1 MRARRIENLEALQLK
16 ASEIAQITVKELEAR
31 HYLVWWLSSYDRNM
45 KRGYNNETICLS
57 TYQVNEFCFSYAI
70 TSEVEKFYLL
80 IQPENWFLNDL
91 TFESASIDEKGL
103 VLNLAEVN
111 DQLFKL
117 YISRMQIR
125 FNLDEIHAERLTH
138 AKKYAKELV
147 FIQYNPQKNQVM
159 NVGVSINLE
168 NNTITRK
175 SSNQTAKNKRL
186 KGGILMKKS
195 NYFKV
200 IGAIAV
206 STVVSLAYAGFT
218 EINSS
223 GDIVSKDSANALRTS
238 FSTPNQNIPAPL
250 RTYSLWDKIS
260 ETTKYNGTV
269 QPKPTPVAIESTSSQ
284 AQNIQSKSNIN
295 VANIESQ
302 QEIKRLQ
309 AALKEKETEN
319 NKLKYSNLEMQVQVV
334 ELKSDIN
341 ELKQQ
346 VNFLASQMQIVESDV
361 LVMKNK
367 KPSSF

>member
-91 TFESASIDEKGL
+91 AFESASIDEKGL

-159 NVGVSINLE
+159 NVGVSINLQ
-168 NNTITRK
+168 NNTINRK

-186 KGGILMKKS
+186 KGA
-195 NYFKV
+195 F
-200 IGAIAV
+200 
-206 STVVSLAYAGFT
+206 
-218 EINSS
+218 
-223 GDIVSKDSANALRTS
+223 
-238 FSTPNQNIPAPL
+238 
-250 RTYSLWDKIS
+250 
-260 ETTKYNGTV
+260 
-269 QPKPTPVAIESTSSQ
+269 
-284 AQNIQSKSNIN
+284 
-295 VANIESQ
+295 
-302 QEIKRLQ
+302 
-309 AALKEKETEN
+309 
-319 NKLKYSNLEMQVQVV
+319 
-334 ELKSDIN
+334 
-341 ELKQQ
+341 
-346 VNFLASQMQIVESDV
+346 
-361 LVMKNK
+361 
-367 KPSSF
+367 

>member
-1 MRARRIENLEALQLK
+1 
-16 ASEIAQITVKELEAR
+16 
-31 HYLVWWLSSYDRNM
+31 
-45 KRGYNNETICLS
+45 
-57 TYQVNEFCFSYAI
+57 
-70 TSEVEKFYLL
+70 
-80 IQPENWFLNDL
+80 
-91 TFESASIDEKGL
+91 
-103 VLNLAEVN
+103 
-111 DQLFKL
+111 
-117 YISRMQIR
+117 
-125 FNLDEIHAERLTH
+125 
-138 AKKYAKELV
+138 
-147 FIQYNPQKNQVM
+147 
-159 NVGVSINLE
+159 
-168 NNTITRK
+168 
-175 SSNQTAKNKRL
+175 
-186 KGGILMKKS
+186 MKKS

-206 STVVSLAYAGFT
+206 STVVSLAYAAGFT

-302 QEIKRLQ
+302 QEIKKITGSTKR
-309 AALKEKETEN
+309 EKETEN

-367 KPSSF
+367 NQVLFF

>member
-1 MRARRIENLEALQLK
+1 
-16 ASEIAQITVKELEAR
+16 
-31 HYLVWWLSSYDRNM
+31 
-45 KRGYNNETICLS
+45 
-57 TYQVNEFCFSYAI
+57 
-70 TSEVEKFYLL
+70 
-80 IQPENWFLNDL
+80 
-91 TFESASIDEKGL
+91 
-103 VLNLAEVN
+103 
-111 DQLFKL
+111 
-117 YISRMQIR
+117 
-125 FNLDEIHAERLTH
+125 
-138 AKKYAKELV
+138 
-147 FIQYNPQKNQVM
+147 
-159 NVGVSINLE
+159 
-168 NNTITRK
+168 
-175 SSNQTAKNKRL
+175 
-186 KGGILMKKS
+186 MKKS
-195 NYFKV
+195 NYFRV
-200 IGAIAV
+200 IGAVAV

-269 QPKPTPVAIESTSSQ
+269 EPKPTPVTPVAIASTASQ
-284 AQNIQSKSNIN
+284 AQNTQSKSNIN

-346 VNFLASQMQIVESDV
+346 VNFLASQMQNVESDV
-361 LVMKNK
+361 LVMKYK
-367 KPSSF
+367 KPNSFLARN

>member
-57 TYQVNEFCFSYAI
+57 TYQVNEFCFSYAN

-168 NNTITRK
+168 NNTINRK

-186 KGGILMKKS
+186 KGA
-195 NYFKV
+195 F
-200 IGAIAV
+200 
-206 STVVSLAYAGFT
+206 
-218 EINSS
+218 
-223 GDIVSKDSANALRTS
+223 
-238 FSTPNQNIPAPL
+238 
-250 RTYSLWDKIS
+250 
-260 ETTKYNGTV
+260 
-269 QPKPTPVAIESTSSQ
+269 
-284 AQNIQSKSNIN
+284 
-295 VANIESQ
+295 
-302 QEIKRLQ
+302 
-309 AALKEKETEN
+309 
-319 NKLKYSNLEMQVQVV
+319 
-334 ELKSDIN
+334 
-341 ELKQQ
+341 
-346 VNFLASQMQIVESDV
+346 
-361 LVMKNK
+361 
-367 KPSSF
+367 